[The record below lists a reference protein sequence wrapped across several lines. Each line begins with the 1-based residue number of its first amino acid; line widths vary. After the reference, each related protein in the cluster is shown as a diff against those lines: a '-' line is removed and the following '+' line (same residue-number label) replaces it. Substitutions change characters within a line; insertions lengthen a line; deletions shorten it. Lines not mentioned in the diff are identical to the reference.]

1 MVIDLIT
8 KARNRKMHHDYKL
21 DQRLDRLKLKLMTNQ
36 TSIDNLQFSFFSY
49 YYFYSGLFDDTMNCN

>member
-21 DQRLDRLKLKLMTNQ
+21 DQRLDRLKLKLMINQ
-36 TSIDNLQFSFFSY
+36 TSTDNLQFSFFSY
-49 YYFYSGLFDDTMNCN
+49 YHFCSGLFDDMV

>member
-21 DQRLDRLKLKLMTNQ
+21 DQRLDRLKLELMTNQ
-36 TSIDNLQFSFFSY
+36 TSAIFLLINTFIVVSSTC
-49 YYFYSGLFDDTMNCN
+49 SRK

>member
-21 DQRLDRLKLKLMTNQ
+21 DQRLDRLKLELMTNQ
-36 TSIDNLQFSFFSY
+36 TS
-49 YYFYSGLFDDTMNCN
+49 TV

>member
-36 TSIDNLQFSFFSY
+36 TSTDNLQFSFFSY
-49 YYFYSGLFDDTMNCN
+49 YYFCSGLFDDMV